1 MTGICFVLIDILSGS
16 VKMFSLDPDN
26 LRLGGNQSNFP
37 TKARKKRELD
47 LRDEGDLSN
56 RDRSGAVNQG

>member
-1 MTGICFVLIDILSGS
+1 
-16 VKMFSLDPDN
+16 MFSLDPDN

-56 RDRSGAVNQG
+56 RDRSGAVNQE